1 MKMKE
6 QLIYHFFTDDD
17 FLRISKK
24 IKELEKTTSG
34 EIRVSIKEKK
44 PLLSRNKEISKLA
57 EEEFYKL
64 NMNATRDK
72 TGILLFLI
80 LRDRKF
86 YILADEGINKK
97 VSQDTWDVVRNEI
110 QNEFRQGHFAQGLIL
125 GIEKVGII
133 LSEHFPVKKD
143 DTNELSNK
151 IIFN

>member
-1 MKMKE
+1 MKE